1 MTSTRATLSPHGQL
15 PLFDLVWPQVEY
27 VAPMASRTVNVVSSS
42 RRDRRDVFNARL
54 LDGLTLVG
62 PYEIPRIDLC
72 TEVPE
77 KLIPFSEAS
86 ACGKPERNAWVHFY
100 EDDYRFARMWHAPE
114 RYLDRLARFSGVIC
128 PDFSVY
134 RNMPVAQKIANTYRN
149 QLLGAWMQATG
160 IHVIAN
166 VRLSGRES
174 IPYALAGIPR
184 HATVALGLTGCT
196 RDLGNRSHVVEEVRI
211 LCDELAPANIVV
223 YGSAAF
229 GVIDYPLQRGIPV
242 HVFGADS
249 FVRSN
254 TRKAA
259 A

>member
-1 MTSTRATLSPHGQL
+1 MTSTRATLPPNNQL
-15 PLFDLVWPQVEY
+15 PLFDLAWPRDDNA
-27 VAPMASRTVNVVSSS
+27 APVASRTIGVASSS
-42 RRDRRDVFNARL
+42 RQDRRDVFNARL

-62 PYEIPRIDLC
+62 PYEIPRIDPC

-77 KLIPFSEAS
+77 RLIPFSEAS
-86 ACGKPERNAWVHFY
+86 ARVKPDPNAWVHFY
-100 EDDYRFARMWHAPE
+100 EDDYRFARLWHAPE
-114 RYLDRLARFSGVIC
+114 KYLDRLARFSGVIC
-128 PDFSVY
+128 PDFSLY
-134 RNMPVAQKIANTYRN
+134 RNMPVAQKITNTYRN
-149 QLLGAWMQATG
+149 QLLGAWMQVAG
-160 IHVIAN
+160 IPVIAN

-196 RDLGNRSHVVEEVRI
+196 RDLGNRRRVVEEVRI
-211 LCDELAPANIVV
+211 LCDELAPVNLVV
-223 YGSAAF
+223 YGSPAY
-229 GVIDYPLQRGIPV
+229 GVLDYPLQRGIPV